1 MEYLKDVLKK
11 KEEHYLLHYVDGE
24 AVFGDGAKAI
34 VPAGI
39 EIEKRRDLM
48 SVNKE
53 SDRQHDKFM
62 ISLPA
67 SVVTEE
73 EKAEF
78 KRKIMELWMLDGVVD
93 PEDIILLDRRDYT
106 NGDLF
111 MLAQRSFENV
121 KKTNTGLRVI
131 LGDVDYT
138 DENILQINLSPE
150 AKTNINQYEV
160 FVNLVLTKDKEELLR
175 IIDGLDNKSGNLY
188 IYLPKVEAVDLEA
201 EVKNYHRYVREIL
214 VKA

>member
-1 MEYLKDVLKK
+1 
-11 KEEHYLLHYVDGE
+11 
-24 AVFGDGAKAI
+24 
-34 VPAGI
+34 
-39 EIEKRRDLM
+39 
-48 SVNKE
+48 
-53 SDRQHDKFM
+53 
-62 ISLPA
+62 
-67 SVVTEE
+67 
-73 EKAEF
+73 
-78 KRKIMELWMLDGVVD
+78 
-93 PEDIILLDRRDYT
+93 
-106 NGDLF
+106 

-138 DENILQINLSPE
+138 DENILQIDLSPE
-150 AKTNINQYEV
+150 AKTDINQYEV